1 MKKQSAKVDPQ
12 LLLNGARENNYDV
25 PISETVEAKSV
36 AETIKETEGKHEE
49 VAEQYVISEAPHV
62 AEPKENA
69 KSATPDK
76 PKKERAERSRRMSH
90 KDLFVKNMT
99 FKARK
104 GRQAYMREEFYEQ
117 IQKIVEVV
125 GNRQVS
131 VACYLDNVLAYHFE
145 TFGSEI
151 TAELNEG
158 FNSSYNSNIK
168 YEF

>member
-25 PISETVEAKSV
+25 PAGETVEAKSV
-36 AETIKETEGKHEE
+36 AETIEETEGKHEG
-49 VAEQYVISEAPHV
+49 VAGQSVIPEASHV
-62 AEPKENA
+62 AEPKEGTKA
-69 KSATPDK
+69 VMSDK
-76 PKKERAERSRRMSH
+76 PKKERTRRMSH
-90 KDLFVKNMT
+90 RDIFVKNTT

-131 VACYLDNVLAYHFE
+131 VASYLDNVLAYHFE

>member
-1 MKKQSAKVDPQ
+1 MKKQSAKVDSQ

-25 PISETVEAKSV
+25 PAGEIREAKSV
-36 AETIKETEGKHEE
+36 AETIEETEGMHEG
-49 VAEQYVISEAPHV
+49 VAEQSAISEAPHV
-62 AEPKENA
+62 AEPKESTKA
-69 KSATPDK
+69 VMSDK
-76 PKKERAERSRRMSH
+76 PKKERTKRMSH
-90 KDLFVKNMT
+90 KDIFVKNT
-99 FKARK
+99 SFKARK

-131 VACYLDNVLAYHFE
+131 VASYLDNVLAYHFE

-158 FNSSYNSNIK
+158 FSSSYNSNIK

>member
-36 AETIKETEGKHEE
+36 VETIKETEGKHEE
-49 VAEQYVISEAPHV
+49 MADRPAISEAPHV
-62 AEPKENA
+62 AEPKESTKA
-69 KSATPDK
+69 VMSDK
-76 PKKERAERSRRMSH
+76 PKKERTKRMSH
-90 KDLFVKNMT
+90 KDIFVKNTT

-131 VACYLDNVLAYHFE
+131 VASYLDNVLAYHFE
-145 TFGSEI
+145 TLGSEI
-151 TAELNEG
+151 TTELNEG

>member
-1 MKKQSAKVDPQ
+1 M
-12 LLLNGARENNYDV
+12 LLNGARENNYDV
-25 PISETVEAKSV
+25 PAGEIREAKSV
-36 AETIKETEGKHEE
+36 AETIEETEGMHEG
-49 VAEQYVISEAPHV
+49 VAEQSAISEAPHV
-62 AEPKENA
+62 AEPKESTKA
-69 KSATPDK
+69 VMSDK
-76 PKKERAERSRRMSH
+76 PKKERTKRMSH
-90 KDLFVKNMT
+90 KDIFVKNTT

-131 VACYLDNVLAYHFE
+131 VASYLDNVLAYHFE

-158 FNSSYNSNIK
+158 FSSSYNSNIK